1 LDVHEL
7 IDNKSVLFSFVN
19 YIPIRTWM
27 RNTLVDQISA
37 CRTWMRNTLVDQISA
52 CRTWM
57 RNTLV
62 DQISAE
68 I

>member
-1 LDVHEL
+1 
-7 IDNKSVLFSFVN
+7 
-19 YIPIRTWM
+19 M

-62 DQISAE
+62 DQISACRIVFIYKIFLVVIKLSE
-68 I
+68 SLQ